1 MGHVWSGTAS
11 EPTTAFQGNLLLS
24 DYYSNYPL
32 INGFVVEQQLKGV
45 LSLDLSG
52 EIQIS
57 LWNRNSHS
65 VVHTKGSLLFQG
77 SQTLLTSDRKTSASK
92 QFSFGGNSQL
102 DFVTDLDFYSSP
114 FKMCMQIVQPG
125 FTFRHNTRKYEQVNS
140 ENLHKRI
147 HRRLYS
153 IPAKS
158 YALHRDNN
166 EMCAIMN
173 TE

>member
-1 MGHVWSGTAS
+1 MAGMSLRVMNFQLRPLVFFTGTGELMGHVWSGTAS

-125 FTFRHNTRKYEQVNS
+125 FTFRS
-140 ENLHKRI
+140 EFNQLI
-147 HRRLYS
+147 LF
-153 IPAKS
+153 
-158 YALHRDNN
+158 
-166 EMCAIMN
+166 
-173 TE
+173 